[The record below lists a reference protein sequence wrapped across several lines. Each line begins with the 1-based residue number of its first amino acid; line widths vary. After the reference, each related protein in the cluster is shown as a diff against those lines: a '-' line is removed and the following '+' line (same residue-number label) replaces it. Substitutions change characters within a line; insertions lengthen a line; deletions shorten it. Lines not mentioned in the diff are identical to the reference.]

1 MVSARKHYTVLEAC
15 GTYAAKLSFSSFV
28 QTLVNLLGA
37 RDTSVLLGALLALA
51 SLAER

>member
-1 MVSARKHYTVLEAC
+1 MSVPWEQCTFQAPKTFVFL
-15 GTYAAKLSFSSFV
+15 FSLPF

-37 RDTSVLLGALLALA
+37 RDTNVLLGTLLALA

>member
-1 MVSARKHYTVLEAC
+1 MIFTRKHYTVKEAC
-15 GTYAAKLSFSSFV
+15 GTYTIKLAFLSFF

>member
-1 MVSARKHYTVLEAC
+1 MIFTWKHYTVQEVY
-15 GTYAAKLSFSSFV
+15 GTYAITLSFTSFF